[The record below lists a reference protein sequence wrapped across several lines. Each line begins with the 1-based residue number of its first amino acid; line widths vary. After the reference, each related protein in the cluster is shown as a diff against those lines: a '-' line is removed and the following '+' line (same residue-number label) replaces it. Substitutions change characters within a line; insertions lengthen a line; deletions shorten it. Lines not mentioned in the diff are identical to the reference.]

1 MSTPPALPPLPSREQ
16 LLHPWSWLFVLL
28 AQLRQFLFPLIAL
41 MVFGQRASSREDGY
55 QMVTMVIVAAV
66 LVAISLL
73 RYFTYRY
80 AIGDDRLSVR
90 SGLLS
95 RNRREIPFAR
105 IHNVA
110 VQQNLLHRLFGV
122 AEIRLESAGSKHPEA
137 EMRVLRLDQ
146 ALALEQLVRQHGR
159 NPQAPGADAE
169 SIDNT
174 ETTAATPA
182 TAGADVPNQTLLAL
196 RTADLIRL
204 GLVSNR
210 GMVVVAAAI
219 GAVFQLVPRDVVGD
233 FIKAHVR
240 EAAGMA
246 NGFTLSTTSWVLI
259 GAAFVLLVLAMT
271 RLLSIALAFVQYH
284 RFTLSRGDGRL
295 TVERG
300 LFSRTRSSVGQ
311 RRIQAWSLH
320 QGILQR
326 WLGAQ
331 QLKVDI
337 AAGNA
342 EDNNSRSLRELAPIA
357 SQADCQRLLQTLAA
371 ELHWPPAQWQP
382 AARSQAWRLC
392 LPALFW
398 QPLLIAGLWQLAGS
412 WALLLLCWLPLTVWR
427 AWRSVAFMGYHVDDQ
442 AAMVRGGWRKRWWRM
457 AQTSKIQGLRLQRS
471 PLDRLC
477 GTASLLLDTAGSSL
491 GGPRLRL
498 ELLPLARA
506 EQLLEQLSAQISRP
520 KATASTHA
528 AAPVPQVLA
537 DLHPA
542 QPG

>member
-1 MSTPPALPPLPSREQ
+1 VSTPPPLPPLAEKEH

-41 MVFGQRASSREDGY
+41 AVFGQRNNDGDDSY
-55 QMVTMVIVAAV
+55 QMITTIIIAAV
-66 LVAISLL
+66 LVAVSLL

-80 AIGDDRLSVR
+80 AIGEDRLSVR

-95 RNRREIPFAR
+95 RTRREIPFAR

-110 VQQNLLHRLFGV
+110 VQQNLLHRVFGV

-146 ALALEQLVRQHGR
+146 AMALEQLVRQHGR
-159 NPQAPGADAE
+159 AENP
-169 SIDNT
+169 
-174 ETTAATPA
+174 AAVDEAAISP
-182 TAGADVPNQTLLAL
+182 DPQPRSDQPSLVLLAL
-196 RTADLIRL
+196 RAADLIRL

-210 GMVVVAAAI
+210 GMMVVLAAI
-219 GAVFQLVPRDVVGD
+219 GAVFQLVPRQVVGD
-233 FIKAHVR
+233 TIKAHGR
-240 EAAGMA
+240 QAAGLA
-246 NGFTLSTTSWVLI
+246 DGFSLSITGWVVV
-259 GAAFVLLVLAMT
+259 AALLVLLVLATT
-271 RLLSIALAFVQYH
+271 RVLSVALAFVQYH
-284 RFTLSRGDGRL
+284 GFTLTRADGRL

-300 LFSRTRSSVGQ
+300 LFSRSRSSVGQ
-311 RRIQAWSLH
+311 RRIQAWGMN
-320 QGILQR
+320 QGVLQR
-326 WLGAQ
+326 WLGMV

-357 SQADCQRLLQTLAA
+357 SQADCAKLLHTLAP

-382 AARSQAWRLC
+382 AAPRQAWRLC

-398 QPLLIAGLWQLAGS
+398 QPVLIAGLWQLVGS
-412 WALLLLCWLPLTVWR
+412 WALLLLCWLPLTAWR
-427 AWRSVAFMGYHVDDQ
+427 AWRSVGFMGYHVDTR
-442 AAMVRGGWRKRWWRM
+442 AIMVRGGWWQRWWRM
-457 AQTSKIQGLRLQRS
+457 ALTAKVQGLRLQRS

-477 GTASLLLDTAGSSL
+477 GTASLLLDTAGSSI

-498 ELLPLARA
+498 ALLPLHQAQA
-506 EQLLEQLSAQISRP
+506 LLEQLSAQISRP
-520 KATASTHA
+520 KHPAITPAASTDA
-528 AAPVPQVLA
+528 AAPVAEVLA
-537 DLHPA
+537 DLQPS

>member
-1 MSTPPALPPLPSREQ
+1 MSTPPPLPPLPDREQ

-28 AQLRQFLFPLIAL
+28 AQLRQFLFPLVAL
-41 MVFGQRASSREDGY
+41 LVFGQRAASRDDSY
-55 QMVTMVIVAAV
+55 QMVSMVIVAAV

-159 NPQAPGADAE
+159 RPQADVDA
-169 SIDNT
+169 
-174 ETTAATPA
+174 PL
-182 TAGADVPNQTLLAL
+182 ADVLAGHATTGPSALPTSHTLLAL
-196 RTADLIRL
+196 RSADLIRL

-210 GMVVVAAAI
+210 GMVLVAAAI
-219 GAVFQLVPRDVVGD
+219 GAVFQLVPREVVGD

-246 NGFTLSTTSWVLI
+246 NGVSLSTTSWVVI
-259 GAAFVLLVLAMT
+259 AAVFVLLVMVMT
-271 RLLSIALAFVQYH
+271 RLLSIALAFVQYY

-300 LFSRTRSSVGQ
+300 LFSRSRSSVGE

-320 QGILQR
+320 QGIMQR
-326 WLGAQ
+326 WLGVQ

-342 EDNNSRSLRELAPIA
+342 EDSNSRSLRELAPIA
-357 SQADCQRLLQTLAA
+357 SQADCQRLLQDLAGQ
-371 ELHWPPAQWQP
+371 LHWPPPQWQAV
-382 AARSQAWRLC
+382 AARQAWRLC

-398 QPLLIAGLWQLAGS
+398 QPLLITALWQLAGS
-412 WALLLLCWLPLTVWR
+412 WALLLLCWLPFTAWR
-427 AWRSVAFMGYHVDDQ
+427 AWRTVAFMGYHVDTR
-442 AAMVRGGWRKRWWRM
+442 AVMVRGGWRQRWWRM
-457 AQTSKIQGLRLQRS
+457 AQTSKVQGLRLQRS

-477 GTASLLLDTAGSSL
+477 GTASVLLDTAGSSL

-498 ELLPLARA
+498 QLLPLARA

-520 KATASTHA
+520 SHNVSAHA

-537 DLHPA
+537 DLQAA

>member
-1 MSTPPALPPLPSREQ
+1 MSTPPPLPPLPDREQ

-28 AQLRQFLFPLIAL
+28 AQLRQFLFPLVAL
-41 MVFGQRASSREDGY
+41 LVFGQRAASRDDSY
-55 QMVTMVIVAAV
+55 QMVSMVIVAAV

-146 ALALEQLVRQHGR
+146 AMALEQLVRQHGR
-159 NPQAPGADAE
+159 RPQADVDAP
-169 SIDNT
+169 
-174 ETTAATPA
+174 PA
-182 TAGADVPNQTLLAL
+182 EVLAGHTVAGPSALPASHTLLAL
-196 RTADLIRL
+196 RSADLIRL

-210 GMVVVAAAI
+210 GMVLVAAAI

-246 NGFTLSTTSWVLI
+246 NGVSLSTTSWVVIATL
-259 GAAFVLLVLAMT
+259 FVLLVMVMT
-271 RLLSIALAFVQYH
+271 RLLSIALAFVQYY

-300 LFSRTRSSVGQ
+300 LFSRSRSSVGE

-320 QGILQR
+320 QGIMQR
-326 WLGAQ
+326 WLGVQ

-342 EDNNSRSLRELAPIA
+342 EDSNSRSLRELAPIA
-357 SQADCQRLLQTLAA
+357 SQADCQRLLQDLAGQ
-371 ELHWPPAQWQP
+371 LHWPPPQWQAVAP
-382 AARSQAWRLC
+382 RQAWRLC

-398 QPLLIAGLWQLAGS
+398 QPLLITALWQLAGS
-412 WALLLLCWLPLTVWR
+412 WALLLLCWLPFTAWR
-427 AWRSVAFMGYHVDDQ
+427 AWRTAAFMGYHVDTR
-442 AAMVRGGWRKRWWRM
+442 AVMVRGGWRQRWWRM
-457 AQTSKIQGLRLQRS
+457 AQTSKVQGLRLQRS

-477 GTASLLLDTAGSSL
+477 GTASVLLDTAGSSL

-498 ELLPLARA
+498 QLLPLARA

-520 KATASTHA
+520 RDTVSAHA
-528 AAPVPQVLA
+528 AAPVAQVLA
-537 DLHPA
+537 DLQAA

>member
-1 MSTPPALPPLPSREQ
+1 MSTPPPLPPLPDREQ

-28 AQLRQFLFPLIAL
+28 AQLRQFLFPLVAL
-41 MVFGQRASSREDGY
+41 LVFGQRAASRDDSY
-55 QMVTMVIVAAV
+55 QMVSMVIVAAV

-159 NPQAPGADAE
+159 RPQADVDA
-169 SIDNT
+169 
-174 ETTAATPA
+174 PP
-182 TAGADVPNQTLLAL
+182 ADVLAGHATTGPSALPASHTLLAL
-196 RTADLIRL
+196 RSADLIRL

-210 GMVVVAAAI
+210 GMVLVAAAI
-219 GAVFQLVPRDVVGD
+219 GAVFQLVPREVVGD

-246 NGFTLSTTSWVLI
+246 NGVSLSTTSWVVVATL
-259 GAAFVLLVLAMT
+259 FVLLVMVMT
-271 RLLSIALAFVQYH
+271 RLLSIALAFVQYY

-300 LFSRTRSSVGQ
+300 LFSRSRSSVGE

-320 QGILQR
+320 QGIMQR
-326 WLGAQ
+326 WLGVQ

-342 EDNNSRSLRELAPIA
+342 EDSNSRSLRELAPIA
-357 SQADCQRLLQTLAA
+357 SQADCQRLLQDLAGQ
-371 ELHWPPAQWQP
+371 LHWPPPQWQAVAP
-382 AARSQAWRLC
+382 RQAWRLC

-398 QPLLIAGLWQLAGS
+398 QPLLITALWQLAGS
-412 WALLLLCWLPLTVWR
+412 WALLLLCWLPFTAWR
-427 AWRSVAFMGYHVDDQ
+427 AWRTAAFMGYHVDTR
-442 AAMVRGGWRKRWWRM
+442 AVMVRGGWRQRWWRM
-457 AQTSKIQGLRLQRS
+457 AQTSKVQGLRLQRS

-477 GTASLLLDTAGSSL
+477 GTASVLLDTAGSSL

-498 ELLPLARA
+498 QLLPLARA

-520 KATASTHA
+520 RDTVSAHA
-528 AAPVPQVLA
+528 AAPVAQILA
-537 DLHPA
+537 DLQAA

>member
-1 MSTPPALPPLPSREQ
+1 MSTPPPLPPLPAREQ

-28 AQLRQFLFPLIAL
+28 AQLRQFLFPLAAL
-41 MVFGQRASSREDGY
+41 AVFGQRAASRDGSY
-55 QMVTMVIVAAV
+55 QMVTMVIIAAV

-159 NPQAPGADAE
+159 DARAG
-169 SIDNT
+169 
-174 ETTAATPA
+174 AATALPPVDALPA
-182 TAGADVPNQTLLAL
+182 SDDGPAGSRHGAQVLLAL
-196 RTADLIRL
+196 RAADLVRL

-219 GAVFQLVPRDVVGD
+219 GAVFQLVPREVVGD
-233 FIKAHVR
+233 FIKAHAR
-240 EAAGMA
+240 QAAGLA
-246 NGFTLSTTSWVLI
+246 NGVALSTSSWVLI
-259 GAAFVLLVLAMT
+259 AVAFVLLVLAMT

-284 RFTLSRGDGRL
+284 RFTLSRADGRL

-300 LFSRTRSSVGQ
+300 LFSRSRSSVGE
-311 RRIQAWSLH
+311 RRIQAWGLH

-326 WLGAQ
+326 WLGVQ

-357 SQADCQRLLQTLAA
+357 SQADCQRLLQDLAGQ
-371 ELHWPPAQWQP
+371 LHWPPPQWQAVAP
-382 AARSQAWRLC
+382 RQAWRLC
-392 LPALFW
+392 LPALIW
-398 QPLLIAGLWQLAGS
+398 QPVLIAALWQLAGS
-412 WALLLLCWLPLTVWR
+412 WALLLLCWLPFTAWR
-427 AWRSVAFMGYHVDDQ
+427 AWRTAAFMGYHVD
-442 AAMVRGGWRKRWWRM
+442 ARAVMVRGGWRQRWWRM
-457 AQTSKIQGLRLQRS
+457 AQTSKVQGLRLQRS

-477 GTASLLLDTAGSSL
+477 GTASVLLDTAGSSL

-498 ELLPLARA
+498 QLLPLDRA

-520 KATASTHA
+520 KAAISAHA
-528 AAPVPQVLA
+528 AAPVAQVLA
-537 DLHPA
+537 DLQAA

>member
-1 MSTPPALPPLPSREQ
+1 MSTPPPLPPLPDREQ

-28 AQLRQFLFPLIAL
+28 AQLRQFLFPLVAL
-41 MVFGQRASSREDGY
+41 LVFGQRAASRDDSY
-55 QMVTMVIVAAV
+55 QMVSMVIVAAV

-159 NPQAPGADAE
+159 RPQADVDA
-169 SIDNT
+169 
-174 ETTAATPA
+174 PP
-182 TAGADVPNQTLLAL
+182 ADVLAGHATTGPSALPASHTLLAL
-196 RTADLIRL
+196 RSADLIRL

-210 GMVVVAAAI
+210 GMVLVAAAI
-219 GAVFQLVPRDVVGD
+219 GAVFQLVPREVVGD

-246 NGFTLSTTSWVLI
+246 NGVSLSTTSWVVVATL
-259 GAAFVLLVLAMT
+259 FVLLVMVMT
-271 RLLSIALAFVQYH
+271 RLLSIALAFVQYY

-300 LFSRTRSSVGQ
+300 LFSRSRSSVGE

-320 QGILQR
+320 QGIMQR
-326 WLGAQ
+326 WLGVQ

-342 EDNNSRSLRELAPIA
+342 EDSNSRSLRELAPIA
-357 SQADCQRLLQTLAA
+357 SQADCQRLLQDLAGQ
-371 ELHWPPAQWQP
+371 LHWPPPQWQAVAP
-382 AARSQAWRLC
+382 RQAWRLC
-392 LPALFW
+392 LPALIW
-398 QPLLIAGLWQLAGS
+398 QPLLITALWQLAGS
-412 WALLLLCWLPLTVWR
+412 WALLLLCWLPFTAWR
-427 AWRSVAFMGYHVDDQ
+427 AWRTVAFMGYHVDTR
-442 AAMVRGGWRKRWWRM
+442 AVMVRGGWRQRWWRM
-457 AQTSKIQGLRLQRS
+457 AQTSKVQGLRLQRS

-477 GTASLLLDTAGSSL
+477 GTASVLLDTAGSSL

-498 ELLPLARA
+498 QLLPLARA

-520 KATASTHA
+520 RDTVSAHA
-528 AAPVPQVLA
+528 AAPVAQVLA
-537 DLHPA
+537 DLQAA

>member
-1 MSTPPALPPLPSREQ
+1 MSTAPPPLPPLPATEH

-28 AQLRQFLFPLIAL
+28 AQLRQFLFPLVAL
-41 MVFGQRASSREDGY
+41 AIFGQRSGGDGGSY
-55 QMVTMVIVAAV
+55 QLIAMAVVAAI
-66 LVAISLL
+66 LVAVALL

-80 AIGDDRLSVR
+80 AIGQDRLTVR

-146 ALALEQLVRQHGR
+146 AMALEQLVRQHGR
-159 NPQAPGADAE
+159 TQVGDATGTVGHQADAPPAD
-169 SIDNT
+169 S
-174 ETTAATPA
+174 AAVY
-182 TAGADVPNQTLLAL
+182 GQTLLAL
-196 RTADLIRL
+196 RAPDLIRL

-210 GMVVVAAAI
+210 GMVVVLAAI
-219 GAVFQLVPRDVVGD
+219 GAIFQLVPREVVGD
-233 FIKAHVR
+233 TIRSHGRQAVGL
-240 EAAGMA
+240 AGDVV
-246 NGFTLSTTSWVLI
+246 LSTAHWVAI
-259 GAAFVLLVLAMT
+259 GVVGLALAMILT

-284 RFTLSRGDGRL
+284 RFTLSRDDGRL

-300 LFSRTRSSVGQ
+300 LFSRLRSSVGQ

-320 QGILQR
+320 QGLLQR
-326 WLGAQ
+326 WLGVQ

-357 SQADCQRLLQTLAA
+357 TRADCDRLLQTLAP
-371 ELHWPPAQWQP
+371 ELHWPPPAWQP
-382 AARSQAWRLC
+382 VAPRQAWRLC

-398 QPLLIAGLWQLAGS
+398 QPVLIAALWQLAGS
-412 WALLLLCWLPLTVWR
+412 WALLLLCWLPLTAMR
-427 AWRSVAFMGYHVDDQ
+427 AWRSASFMGYHVD
-442 AAMVRGGWRKRWWRM
+442 AGAVMMRGGWWRRWWRM
-457 AQTSKIQGLRLQRS
+457 AQTAKVQGLRLQRS

-477 GTASLLLDTAGSSL
+477 GTASLLLDTAGSSM

-498 ELLPLARA
+498 QLLPLARA
-506 EQLLEQLSAQISRP
+506 HALMEQLSAQISRP
-520 KATASTHA
+520 RAAASTHA
-528 AAPVPQVLA
+528 AAPVAQVLA
-537 DLHPA
+537 DLQPA

>member
-1 MSTPPALPPLPSREQ
+1 MSSTPPPLPALPASEQ

-28 AQLRQFLFPLIAL
+28 AQLRQFLFPLGAL
-41 MVFGQRASSREDGY
+41 MLFGRRASNGDEGY
-55 QMVTMVIVAAV
+55 QMVGMVIVAAV

-73 RYFTYRY
+73 RYLTYRY

-159 NPQAPGADAE
+159 GMPASMPAEAGTPGT
-169 SIDNT
+169 IL
-174 ETTAATPA
+174 PA
-182 TAGADVPNQTLLAL
+182 QDSTVLLAL
-196 RTADLIRL
+196 RAADLIRL

-210 GMVVVAAAI
+210 GMVVVVAAI
-219 GAVFQLVPRDVVGD
+219 GAVFQLVPRQVVGD
-233 FIKAHVR
+233 FLQAHAR

-246 NGFTLSTTSWVLI
+246 NGVTLSTPVWLLI
-259 GAAFVLLVLAMT
+259 AALFVLLVLGMT

-284 RFTLSRGDGRL
+284 RFTLSRADGRL

-300 LFSRTRSSVGQ
+300 LFSRSRSSVGE

-326 WLGAQ
+326 WLGVQ

-342 EDNNSRSLRELAPIA
+342 EDTNSRSLRELAPIA
-357 SQADCQRLLQTLAA
+357 SQADCQRLLQALAT
-371 ELHWPPAQWQP
+371 ELHWPPAQWQSVAP
-382 AARSQAWRLC
+382 RQAWRLC

-398 QPLLIAGLWQLAGS
+398 QPVLIAALWQLAGS
-412 WALLLLCWLPLTVWR
+412 WALLLLCWLPFTAWR
-427 AWRSVAFMGYHVDDQ
+427 AWRTVAFMGYHVDNR
-442 AAMVRGGWRKRWWRM
+442 AVMVRGGWRRRWWRM
-457 AQTSKIQGLRLQRS
+457 AQTAKVQGLRLQRS

-477 GTASLLLDTAGSSL
+477 GTASLLLDTAGSSI

-498 ELLPLARA
+498 ALLPLARA

-520 KATASTHA
+520 RATTSAHA
-528 AAPVPQVLA
+528 AAPVAQVLA
-537 DLHPA
+537 DLQPA